1 MTLISHTHGHKVTSE
16 NYGKDWYYK
25 DGTRCTRVNIKK
37 CPRCK
42 KPPTEKGHDQ
52 CISDLPGV
60 EFACCG
66 HGVAE
71 GYIKFKDGTSVRGN
85 FTIKRKKCT

>member
-1 MTLISHTHGHKVTSE
+1 MLTSYVHGHEVTSE
-16 NYGKDWYYK
+16 NYGKDWYYE
-25 DGTRCTRVNIKK
+25 DGTRATRLIIKE

-42 KPPTEKGHDQ
+42 KLPTKKGHDQ

-66 HGVAE
+66 HGVEE
-71 GYIKFKDGTSVRGN
+71 GYIKFKDGTCISGN
-85 FTIKRKKCT
+85 FKIKRK